1 MNLHR
6 KVDRF
11 VSKRGSPSFVFIDNY
26 KMAYFPE
33 SKKVLTSCMQ
43 AKLCLLFLNTFQTEA
58 FQNNERDRN

>member
-43 AKLCLLFLNTFQTEA
+43 AKLRLLFLNYK
-58 FQNNERDRN
+58 NNQIET